1 MMDIQD
7 IENECC
13 TTNCDGYARGICP
26 YFGKEEKLN
35 KCERIRRYIEEVEDG
50 KGN

>member
-1 MMDIQD
+1 MIDFQD
-7 IENECC
+7 IERVCC
-13 TTNCDGYARGICP
+13 TTDCTGVAQGICP

-50 KGN
+50 EGN